1 MIDTEAANAVIYKS
15 GKPQRLHAEISGT
28 MVCLPNNR
36 DVCIPTVIGI
46 YMYPPS
52 QASLLRSIVAGPRSR
67 HPEAG
72 LDLCYVTDNSKASA
86 SLFIL
91 ISTRLLTF

>member
-28 MVCLPNNR
+28 M
-36 DVCIPTVIGI
+36 
-46 YMYPPS
+46 
-52 QASLLRSIVAGPRSR
+52 ASLLRSIVAGPRSR

-86 SLFIL
+86 SLFLL